1 MTKQLQTS
9 QMNFLLSVSEI
20 KVTRKEL
27 SLENRL
33 NSGANKMVAFLIS
46 RQVLLAAIM
55 SILLL

>member
-1 MTKQLQTS
+1 
-9 QMNFLLSVSEI
+9 MNFLLSVSEI